1 MRYHELIGLI
11 DDVFA
16 KYRKE
21 ECSPDSKWTPY
32 CYYKNLS
39 DAKND
44 YSVYVGSKGLREDL
58 ESILT
63 RLQEEE
69 KFEFTEK
76 QWEALGLTLEPVNT
90 QHNDECYEKLYKD
103 QWLYINPIK
112 KLSTDSNEKLTR
124 IARMESHKE
133 KVCNINS
140 LLSNDS

>member
-1 MRYHELIGLI
+1 MDRVMRYHELIGLI

-21 ECSPDSKWTPY
+21 ENTPDSEWTPY
-32 CYYKNLS
+32 CYYKNLT

-44 YSVYVGSKGLREDL
+44 YSVYVGSKGLREEL

-76 QWEALGLTLEPVNT
+76 QWEALGLTLETANSQHNDDGAWTDIIFRAKYNFIYSVKAFLNT
-90 QHNDECYEKLYKD
+90 QHIHLY
-103 QWLYINPIK
+103 
-112 KLSTDSNEKLTR
+112 
-124 IARMESHKE
+124 
-133 KVCNINS
+133 
-140 LLSNDS
+140 

>member
-21 ECSPDSKWTPY
+21 ENTPDSEWTPY
-32 CYYKNLS
+32 CYYKKLT
-39 DAKND
+39 DAKNN
-44 YSVYVGSKGLREDL
+44 YSVYVGSKGLREEL

-76 QWEALGLTLEPVNT
+76 QWEALDSVFELANS
-90 QHNDECYEKLYKD
+90 QHNDDDAWTDIMFRAKDNFIDSVKAFFDTQHVHLY
-103 QWLYINPIK
+103 
-112 KLSTDSNEKLTR
+112 
-124 IARMESHKE
+124 
-133 KVCNINS
+133 
-140 LLSNDS
+140 